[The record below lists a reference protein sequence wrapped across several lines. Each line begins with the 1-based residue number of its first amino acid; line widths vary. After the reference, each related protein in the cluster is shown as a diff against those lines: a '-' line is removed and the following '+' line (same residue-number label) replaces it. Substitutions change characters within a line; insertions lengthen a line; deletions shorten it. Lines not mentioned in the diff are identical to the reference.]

1 MRYASQQDSL
11 AGLEEDRRG
20 SLPRGGRRWTGSLS
34 QRGRAS
40 RGLPQA
46 VFKISSYSHSA
57 GAVWDRVNYVARDG
71 EIEVEGPN
79 GELLD
84 QEQLE
89 EMVDDWDA
97 LTKEGQGRRFAMSAV
112 VSFPK
117 GVDEE
122 KATEAARQFFREAF
136 ADNHDYVFAPHTDAK
151 QFHVHVVV
159 QARGHDG
166 KQIRLNRDDI
176 QDLRMLLAEKARE
189 QGIELDASPRWARGL
204 DAERRPGREAEGIR
218 RRGETPRRET
228 GEAWKPGQEQETR
241 GADRAGAGEAWSPEK
256 ELAGG
261 GWVSPDRRMQ
271 LEALVA
277 VRRQRWERREK
288 VAADEYVE
296 AAELLAGKVGE
307 LGNDKEKVAAV
318 KGAAELAGRGM
329 QLAASFQMPGLVA
342 SIERVDKSI
351 NSQIGELGSGAEQ
364 HAAITARRG
373 LAEKISQYHQGAR
386 EQAGQERTGGQESGR
401 PERARGAEGQGEA
414 AGASAAA
421 QALEYAR
428 SAAGVA
434 GQINKLTNDQ
444 DRVAAVKEAVSLARF
459 GWDMAQKDKGT
470 AGEREQTWG
479 IIDKT
484 ERTLR
489 FIINRIEDPQ
499 AKRAAIQAR
508 QTLYNNGLKEYRE
521 AKRPAG
527 RGGGGE
533 AKQERPGGQE
543 SGRPERVRGAE
554 GRRESAGAGDGAQA
568 LEEARA
574 CAKLAARLPELG
586 RDKEKVEA
594 IQEGVGR
601 GIVGLELAQNGRGSP
616 VDIEEAREIIWRAQ
630 RVMNDQ
636 IQGIQGGAAKTG
648 GDPGQS
654 EPIACPDRI
663 PPGAAGAAGAAAG
676 RPRAGRR
683 PRRR

>member
-176 QDLRMLLAEKARE
+176 QDLRMLLAEKAAE

-218 RRGETPRRET
+218 RRGETPRREA
-228 GEAWKPGQEQETR
+228 GEAWRPGQEQESR
-241 GADRAGAGEAWSPEK
+241 GADRAGAGEAWQPEK
-256 ELAGG
+256 ELREARGL
-261 GWVSPDRRMQ
+261 SPDRRMQ

-277 VRRQRWERREK
+277 VRRQRWERREE

-296 AAELLAGKVGE
+296 AGERLARKIGE

-318 KGAAELAGRGM
+318 KGAAELAGAGL
-329 QLAASFQMPGLVA
+329 QLAASFQMPGLVS
-342 SIERVDKSI
+342 SIERVDKVI
-351 NSQIGELGSGAEQ
+351 NSQIRGLGSGAEQ

-373 LAEKISQYHQGAR
+373 LAEKISEYHQGAR
-386 EQAGQERTGGQESGR
+386 EQAGQERREGQESAG
-401 PERARGAEGQGEA
+401 PERG
-414 AGASAAA
+414 
-421 QALEYAR
+421 
-428 SAAGVA
+428 
-434 GQINKLTNDQ
+434 
-444 DRVAAVKEAVSLARF
+444 
-459 GWDMAQKDKGT
+459 
-470 AGEREQTWG
+470 
-479 IIDKT
+479 
-484 ERTLR
+484 
-489 FIINRIEDPQ
+489 
-499 AKRAAIQAR
+499 
-508 QTLYNNGLKEYRE
+508 
-521 AKRPAG
+521 
-527 RGGGGE
+527 
-533 AKQERPGGQE
+533 
-543 SGRPERVRGAE
+543 RGAE
-554 GRRESAGAGDGAQA
+554 GRRESAGAGRVCQAVEYARSAAGVTGQINKLTNDPDRVGAVK
-568 LEEARA
+568 EAVH
-574 CAKLAARLPELG
+574 LARFG
-586 RDKEKVEA
+586 W
-594 IQEGVGR
+594 
-601 GIVGLELAQNGRGSP
+601 ELAQKDKGTAEEREQARAIIDKTERALRFVINR
-616 VDIEEAREIIWRAQ
+616 IEDPQAQ
-630 RVMNDQ
+630 RAA
-636 IQGIQGGAAKTG
+636 IQARQTLYKAGLKEYREEGRAAERKRR
-648 GDPGQS
+648 
-654 EPIACPDRI
+654 PD
-663 PPGAAGAAGAAAG
+663 AG
-676 RPRAGRR
+676 RDEGWER
-683 PRRR
+683 

>member
-1 MRYASQQDSL
+1 MRYAAQHDSL

-20 SLPRGGRRWTGSLS
+20 SLPRGGRGWTGSLS
-34 QRGRAS
+34 QRGRAA

-57 GAVWDRVNYVARDG
+57 GAVWARVEYVSREG
-71 EIEVEGPN
+71 ELEAEGPN

-89 EMVDDWDA
+89 EMVDEWSEETRA
-97 LTKEGQGRRFAMSAV
+97 GQGRRFAMSAV

-176 QDLRMLLAEKARE
+176 QDLRMLLAEKAAE

-218 RRGETPRRET
+218 RRGETPRREA
-228 GEAWKPGQEQETR
+228 GEAWRPGQERESR
-241 GADRAGAGEAWSPEK
+241 GADRAGAGEAWNPEK
-256 ELAGG
+256 ELREGRG
-261 GWVSPDRRMQ
+261 LSLDRRMQ

-296 AAELLAGKVGE
+296 AAELLARKAGE
-307 LGNDKEKVAAV
+307 LGNDKGKVAAL
-318 KGAAELAGRGM
+318 KGAAEWAG
-329 QLAASFQMPGLVA
+329 AGLEAVRSA
-342 SIERVDKSI
+342 PNFSNREADQGRVRFLVTSIERVDASI
-351 NSQIGELGSGAEQ
+351 NSQIRGLGEGGAQRE
-364 HAAITARRG
+364 AITARGG

-386 EQAGQERTGGQESGR
+386 ERAGQESAPAG
-401 PERARGAEGQGEA
+401 RARGAEERSE
-414 AGASAAA
+414 SAQARDA
-421 QALEYAR
+421 CQALEYAR
-428 SAAGVA
+428 SAGRAAGK
-434 GQINKLTNDQ
+434 INKLTTDPAK
-444 DRVAAVKEAVSLARF
+444 VAAVLEAVSLARF
-459 GWDMAQKDKGT
+459 GWDLAEKDKGT
-470 AGEREQTWG
+470 AADRAQART

-484 ERTLR
+484 ERALR
-489 FIINRIEDPQ
+489 FIINGIEDPQ

-508 QTLYNNGLKEYRE
+508 QTLYNNGLKEYRA
-521 AKRPAG
+521 AKRA
-527 RGGGGE
+527 
-533 AKQERPGGQE
+533 AGQE
-543 SGRPERVRGAE
+543 SGRAERARDAE
-554 GRRESAGAGDGAQA
+554 GRGEAAGAASGAQA

-601 GIVGLELAQNGRGSP
+601 GLVGLELAQNGRGP
-616 VDIEEAREIIWRAQ
+616 AGDIEEAREIIWRAQ

-636 IQGIQGGAAKTG
+636 IQGIQGGAAKREAIQANRNLSRALTEYRQERQERRRRA
-648 GDPGQS
+648 GQ
-654 EPIACPDRI
+654 EP
-663 PPGAAGAAGAAAG
+663 AAARG
-676 RPRAGRR
+676 DDEPER
-683 PRRR
+683 